1 MPTQANG
8 PHISVT
14 FDGIMQN
21 LRNSV
26 LMMSS
31 LTERNLQ
38 NATKG
43 LFERDDEL
51 CNIAIA
57 DDEEIDLLEIQIDH
71 DGVDILL
78 RYNPVATD
86 LRQVV
91 TAMKSSVNIER
102 IADQAVSVARR
113 DRRLNLVAELPAVR
127 QLEPIFALAAGMF
140 RDAIT
145 AFSDSNVELARSLK
159 PRDKELDLLNHQ
171 FADHCTDLMATEP
184 ANIQSYL
191 NYIFIARSLERIGD
205 HATNLGEDVVY
216 SVAAEEVRHYQSGPI
231 L

>member
-1 MPTQANG
+1 MPDTQG
-8 PHISVT
+8 PHISAT

-31 LTERNLQ
+31 LTERNVQ
-38 NATKG
+38 NASKG
-43 LFERDDEL
+43 LFGRDNGL
-51 CNIAIA
+51 CNVAIA
-57 DDEEIDLLEIQIDH
+57 DDEEIDQLEIQIDRE
-71 DGVDILL
+71 GVDILL
-78 RYNPVATD
+78 RYHPLATD

-102 IADQAVSVARR
+102 IADQAVSIARR
-113 DRRLNLVAELPAVR
+113 AKKLNAVPELPVVHN
-127 QLEPIFALAAGMF
+127 LEPLFALATGMF
-140 RDAIT
+140 RDAIV

-171 FADHCTDLMATEP
+171 FADLCTDRMAIESGNVQT
-184 ANIQSYL
+184 YL

-205 HATNLGEDVVY
+205 HSTNLGEDIVFAV
-216 SVAAEEVRHYQSGPI
+216 SAEEVRHSQTGP
-231 L
+231 LL

>member
-1 MPTQANG
+1 MPTPNG
-8 PHISVT
+8 SHISVT

-43 LFERDDEL
+43 LFERDDDL

-57 DDEEIDLLEIQIDH
+57 DDEEIDQLEIQIDH

-78 RYNPVATD
+78 RYNPLATD

-102 IADQAVSVARR
+102 IADQAVSIARR
-113 DRRLNLVAELPAVR
+113 ARKLNVKPELEAIR
-127 QLEPIFALAAGMF
+127 KLEPMFALAAGMF
-140 RDAIT
+140 GDAT
-145 AFSDSNVELARSLK
+145 KAFSDSNVPLARSLK
-159 PRDKELDLLNHQ
+159 PRDKELDVLNHQ
-171 FADHCTDLMATEP
+171 FADHCTELMANEP
-184 ANIQSYL
+184 ENIQSYL

-205 HATNLGEDVVY
+205 HATNLGEDIVY
-216 SVAAEEVRHYQSGPI
+216 SVAAEEVRHHQQGPI

>member
-1 MPTQANG
+1 MSDQLHG

-31 LTERNLQ
+31 LTDRNLQ

-43 LFERDDEL
+43 LFDRDDEL

-57 DDEEIDLLEIQIDH
+57 DDEEIDQLEIQIDH

-78 RYNPVATD
+78 RYNPVASD

-91 TAMKSSVNIER
+91 AAMKSSVNIER
-102 IADQAVSVARR
+102 IADQAVTIARR
-113 DRRLNLVAELPAVR
+113 ARKLNHAPELSSIR
-127 QLEPIFALAAGMF
+127 KLEPIFALASGMF

-145 AFSDSNVELARSLK
+145 AFSDSDVELARSLK

-171 FADHCTDLMATEP
+171 FADHCTDQMAAEP
-184 ANIQSYL
+184 ANIKAYL
-191 NYIFIARSLERIGD
+191 ACIFIARSLERIGD
-205 HATNLGEDVVY
+205 HSTNLGEDVVY
-216 SVAAEEVRHYQSGPI
+216 SVAAEEVRHHQSGPI